1 MLVRE
6 LAPGRGFEDE
16 SPAPNIQRK
25 TASAMPTHTAVNGL
39 WAGAAA
45 VWTEPVWAEPDW
57 AVRVRST
64 NNEDAGRSRSG
75 AMDGS

>member
-1 MLVRE
+1 LVRE

-39 WAGAAA
+39 RPGAAA
-45 VWTEPVWAEPDW
+45 DSTVPVWAWP
-57 AVRVRST
+57 VRST
-64 NNEDAGRSRSG
+64 NDEDAGRSRSG
-75 AMDGS
+75 AMDRL